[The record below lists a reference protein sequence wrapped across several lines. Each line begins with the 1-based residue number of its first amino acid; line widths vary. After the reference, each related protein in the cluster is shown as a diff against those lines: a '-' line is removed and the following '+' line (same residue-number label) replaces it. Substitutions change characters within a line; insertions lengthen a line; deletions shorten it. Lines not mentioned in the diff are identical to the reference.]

1 MHQGLP
7 IFENVCPFEKS
18 HTTFPP
24 AVQDTDCKLCLL
36 NKEAMS
42 LLDEEEYFTD
52 NLPREE
58 RRALIGLKKR
68 KNDGEIRIPTSDKG
82 GEFIVIN

>member
-1 MHQGLP
+1 
-7 IFENVCPFEKS
+7 
-18 HTTFPP
+18 
-24 AVQDTDCKLCLL
+24 
-36 NKEAMS
+36 MS